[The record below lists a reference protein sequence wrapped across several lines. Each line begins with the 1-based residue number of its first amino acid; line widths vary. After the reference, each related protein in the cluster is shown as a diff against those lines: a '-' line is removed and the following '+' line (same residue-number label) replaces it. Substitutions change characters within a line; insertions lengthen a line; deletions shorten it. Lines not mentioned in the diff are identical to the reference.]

1 MSEEVHPHSMN
12 WILSELLSTVQARLR
27 LGSNCLQLSK
37 SSVVGRPGSTVGV
50 GVGSPVGVGV
60 GSPVG
65 VGVGSIIE
73 VVVGVGVG
81 GVESC

>member
-1 MSEEVHPHSMN
+1 MSEAVQPHSMN

-50 GVGSPVGVGV
+50 GVGST
-60 GSPVG
+60 VG

-73 VVVGVGVG
+73 VVVGSTVGVGVG